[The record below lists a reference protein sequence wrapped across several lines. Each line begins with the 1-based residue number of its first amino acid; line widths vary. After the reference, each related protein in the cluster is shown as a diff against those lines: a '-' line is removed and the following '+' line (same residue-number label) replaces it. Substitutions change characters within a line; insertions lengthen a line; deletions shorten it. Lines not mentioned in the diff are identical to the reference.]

1 MKQIG
6 LIFPDDLSTNNK
18 VLSSIKIS
26 DPLLLYEPCDTYYQ
40 LKHHK
45 HKLVLLIS
53 ALRHW
58 KKKLEDDFTNI
69 IHIKITKD
77 RNLDL
82 MHELETLHKKLKFN
96 LLHVTQPSDHGI
108 LTQLMFF
115 GSKHDVELK
124 IHPDTK
130 FIDSIEGFSEWSV
143 DKKSLVQEY
152 YYRWLRKKY
161 SLLME
166 GNKPLGGKW
175 NFDKDNQKSISK
187 LKEIPKPRSRLKS
200 DELTISTMIDIENC
214 FPDSAG
220 NLESFNWAVT
230 HSDARKQLRNFLRT
244 YFKSFGDFQDA
255 IDKENTTLFHSLLS
269 PYINSGLL
277 DPMECIVDAISY
289 FKKDEHEIPINALEG
304 FVRQILGWREF
315 IRGVYWENMPQY
327 KEMNFWSHD
336 KSLNKNWYLGQTGI
350 PLLDDAIKESA
361 ATGYTHHINRLMII
375 SNLMNLSNIKPN
387 EIYRWFMEMYV
398 DSADWVM
405 VPNVFG
411 MGTYADGG
419 IFYTKPYICGSSY
432 MLRMS
437 NYKKGEWCDAVDGL
451 YWRFIENNREF
462 FATNPRLALMPKSL
476 DKMNEDRK
484 IKIFTAAEE
493 FIEKNTS

>member
-6 LIFPDDLSTNNK
+6 LIFPDDLSTNNT
-18 VLSSIKIS
+18 VLSSIKSS
-26 DPLLLYEPCDTYYQ
+26 DPLLIYEPCDTFYQ
-40 LKHHK
+40 INHHK

-58 KKKLEDDFTNI
+58 RKELEIKFKNI

-77 RNLDL
+77 RNIDL
-82 MHELETLHKKLKFN
+82 MHELEALHKKNSFN
-96 LLHVTQPSDHGI
+96 ILHVTQPSDHGI

-115 GSKHDVELK
+115 GSKHNVELK

-130 FIDSIEGFSEWSV
+130 FIDSIEGFAEWSK

-175 NFDKDNQKSISK
+175 NYDKDNQKSISK
-187 LKEIPKPRSRLKS
+187 LKNPPQPRPNLKS
-200 DELTISTMIDIENC
+200 DELTISTMVDVENC
-214 FPDSAG
+214 FPDSMG
-220 NLESFNWAVT
+220 NLENFNWAVT
-230 HSDARKQLRNFLRT
+230 HSEARKQLKNFLKT

-289 FKKDEHEIPINALEG
+289 YNKADHEIPINAVEG

-315 IRGVYWENMPQY
+315 IRGVYWQNMPQY
-327 KEMNFWSHD
+327 KEMNYWSHE
-336 KSLNKNWYLGQTGI
+336 KSLNENWYLGQTGI
-350 PLLDDAIKESA
+350 PPLDDAIKESI

-375 SNLMNLSNIKPN
+375 SNLMNLSNVRPT
-387 EIYRWFMEMYV
+387 EIYQWFMEMYV

-419 IFYTKPYICGSSY
+419 IFSTKPYICGSSY

-476 DKMNEDRK
+476 DKMNEERK
-484 IKIFTAAEE
+484 IKIFSAAEE
-493 FIEKNTS
+493 FIAKNTV

>member
-6 LIFPDDLSTNNK
+6 VIFPDDLSVNNK
-18 VLSSIKIS
+18 VLTAIKKS
-26 DPLLLYEPCDTYYQ
+26 DPLLVYEPCDTFYQ

-58 KKKLEDDFTNI
+58 TKYLEKDFKNI
-69 IHIKITKD
+69 VHIKITKKRD
-77 RNLDL
+77 VDL
-82 MHELETLHKKLKFN
+82 MHQLEDLHQKDPFDI
-96 LLHVTQPSDHGI
+96 LHVTQPSDHGV

-115 GSKHDVELK
+115 GSKYNVELN
-124 IHPDTK
+124 IHSDTK
-130 FIDSIEGFSEWSV
+130 FIDSIEGFSEWSK

-161 SLLME
+161 SLLMD
-166 GNKPLGGKW
+166 GDKPLGGKW
-175 NFDKDNQKSISK
+175 NFDKENQKSVSK
-187 LKEIPKPRSRLKS
+187 LKESPKPRQKLKS
-200 DELTISTMIDIENC
+200 DEITISTMVDVENC
-214 FPDSAG
+214 FPDSVG

-230 HSDARKQLRNFLRT
+230 HTDARKQLQIFLES

-255 IDKENTTLFHSLLS
+255 IDKNNSTLFHSLLS

-277 DPMECIVDAISY
+277 DPMECIVDAVSH
-289 FKKDEHEIPINALEG
+289 FNESRNNIPINALEG

-327 KEMNFWSHD
+327 KEKNFWSH
-336 KSLNKNWYLGQTGI
+336 KNSLNNNWYSGETGI
-350 PLLDDAIKESA
+350 PLLDDAIQESVN
-361 ATGYTHHINRLMII
+361 TGYTHHINRLMII
-375 SNLMNLSNIKPN
+375 SNLMNLSNIKPK
-387 EIYRWFMEMYV
+387 EIYQWFMEMYV

-419 IFYTKPYICGSSY
+419 IFSTKPYICGSSY

-437 NYKKGEWCDAVDGL
+437 NYKKGEWCDTVDGL
-451 YWRFIENNREF
+451 YWRFIETNREF
-462 FATNPRLALMPKSL
+462 FAKNPRLGLMLKSL
-476 DKMNEDRK
+476 DRMDQDRK
-484 IKIFTAAEE
+484 IKIYSAADK